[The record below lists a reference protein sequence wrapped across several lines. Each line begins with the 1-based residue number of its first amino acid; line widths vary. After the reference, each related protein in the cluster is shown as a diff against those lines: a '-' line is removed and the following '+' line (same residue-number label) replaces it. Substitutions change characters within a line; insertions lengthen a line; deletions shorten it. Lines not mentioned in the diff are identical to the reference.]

1 MDFRELI
8 EGAKGGLEKFAAS
21 LPGFKGYKEKE
32 WRREADKLLRGKL
45 ADDIA
50 VQLRRLNELQ
60 VQLVDAGLIEFTDD
74 LGRAVKKLEN
84 LIDRIKTATYG
95 YSGFFDAVK
104 VKEEQLDVIY
114 AFDSKLLEALPK
126 LADAVDAVAQD
137 IEAGTG
143 IKAGIQKLVK
153 VITALTEQFEKR
165 KEAITAVGGAPSSEE
180 EASTPAAE
188 Q

>member
-1 MDFRELI
+1 MDFRDVI

-45 ADDIA
+45 ADELA

-60 VQLVDAGLIEFTDD
+60 LQLVDSGLIEFTDD
-74 LGRAVKKLEN
+74 LGRAIKKLEN
-84 LIDRIKTATYG
+84 LMDRIKTATYG

-104 VKEEQLDVIY
+104 VKEKQLDAIY
-114 AFDSKLLEALPK
+114 AFDAKLLEQLPK
-126 LADAVDAVAQD
+126 VAEAIDAVGQD

-143 IKAGIQKLVK
+143 IGAGIQKLIK
-153 VITALTEQFEKR
+153 VITALAEQFEKR
-165 KEAITAVGGAPSSEE
+165 KEAITAVGEVTQADE
-180 EASTPAAE
+180 EAPAE

>member
-1 MDFRELI
+1 MDFRDVI

-45 ADDIA
+45 ADELSA
-50 VQLRRLNELQ
+50 QLRRLNELQ
-60 VQLVDAGLIEFTDD
+60 LQLVDSGLIEFTDD
-74 LGRAVKKLEN
+74 MGRAIKKLEN

-95 YSGFFDAVK
+95 YSGFFDAIK
-104 VKEEQLDVIY
+104 VKEAQLDAIY
-114 AFDSKLLEALPK
+114 AFDAKLLEQLPK
-126 LADAVDAVAQD
+126 VAEAIGAVEQD

-143 IKAGIQKLVK
+143 ISAGIKKLVK
-153 VITALTEQFEKR
+153 VIADLAEQFEKR
-165 KEAITAVGGAPSSEE
+165 KEVITGFGEGTQAEE
-180 EASTPAAE
+180 EPPAA